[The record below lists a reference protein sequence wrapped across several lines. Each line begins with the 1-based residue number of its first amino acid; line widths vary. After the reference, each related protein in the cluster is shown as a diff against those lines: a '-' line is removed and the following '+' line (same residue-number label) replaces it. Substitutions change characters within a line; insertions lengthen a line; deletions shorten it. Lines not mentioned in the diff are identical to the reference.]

1 MLDQKEIL
9 EKLKSLKPYLF
20 KEFGVSEIG
29 VFGSVARNESTESS
43 DIDIL
48 VNFERPLGWKFFSLQ
63 LYLEQIFQRKID
75 LVTKDGI
82 KEQLKKDILTH
93 VNYI

>member
-9 EKLKSLKPYLF
+9 EKLKNLKPYLF
-20 KEFGVSEIG
+20 QEFGVSEIG
-29 VFGSVARNESTESS
+29 IFGSVARNESTESS

-48 VNFERPLGWKFFSLQ
+48 VNLEKPLGWKFFSLQ
-63 LYLEQIFQRKID
+63 LYLEQIFHRKID
-75 LVTKDGI
+75 LVTKEGI